1 MSPTTTPL
9 LSILRRVSDAAL
21 FSPRGE
27 PSKASIEAYPIL
39 SSRGTLDRRRLSGDA
54 RVSATARC
62 RRRTVD
68 CPIVTSLFYFCVA
81 ELTDIPFGPC
91 QGFYVATA
99 ADSAPASS
107 SSIESKRPKVL
118 QAGDDEFIDRSTGR
132 INFAAVR
139 AAICSAKP
147 VRPEEVETCSRQQ
160 QQQRK
165 VDWLVAEKRLKNVT
179 DREEGRAIQYLVLG
193 GYRHYVCD
201 GSPECLQH
209 NDFSLARACSA
220 VHAGPG
226 QQTFGWDKTQR
237 ADLLLHFESKSDGSS
252 VLHYHNH
259 HESGTHYS
267 GHYPDCSRA
276 DHSECKVK
284 IATLRA
290 DSFKRGLAAAL
301 TSVRPDRARFVY
313 SITTS
318 CQLEHGNDK
327 EPRVG
332 STLPASP
339 KRYGRC
345 VDACL
350 SERPSE
356 FVHVSDERRLQ
367 SLNVERDILPGIAS
381 GSITGF
387 VTVKGG
393 EEAKSSTDSRAGR
406 RFGFCVQKYAPPPGK
421 ISPFTKRQIGDYHGY
436 ADNEADVEENIRH
449 QAARTVN
456 SGTFHVW
463 ETVTTS
469 YLRWLMNARK
479 FVNFEI
485 RHLLVYKFTD
495 DPKHFLEPILQ
506 RRHDAKKAGNAVEA
520 ECLKLIGNGSFGYNG
535 LEATNYTTVKLLR
548 HASYRAERYKGMA
561 HQLLKS
567 TTLLS
572 MVRQKVKK
580 KKTSKNGDGVT
591 KRRGRP
597 TGLVSTFFNDE
608 AVDDDD
614 DDDDDESQH
623 EEDDDD
629 DEENRE
635 YANVLGLELPDGDN
649 PVAVDDDDDDDDED
663 ACDDAAVARQDRK
676 VFGTDPSLVNLSFLY
691 AIDVAGST
699 RRLFNNLPK
708 AVAVLGNSKRLF
720 LSHLHV
726 MLDCLDPALSE
737 LCYIDTDSC
746 LWSLT
751 YQTLEDC
758 LLPGKAGFWKRQNI
772 VADEST
778 ELSCHGKLKLEGIY
792 RAALFKTSKIYRL
805 FGDCTTAYTRC
816 KGVNRRQADRL
827 SNVHFDNNFNSATV
841 VHRTC
846 LRPRRTGEIVVT
858 TEAKRL
864 SVPFNLKRFV
874 TDDGIHTLP
883 FSEIHNCDDD
893 DDDDDDDEVVKE
905 SSDCEDDD
913 EDY

>member
-1 MSPTTTPL
+1 MISFL
-9 LSILRRVSDAAL
+9 HLS
-21 FSPRGE
+21 
-27 PSKASIEAYPIL
+27 
-39 SSRGTLDRRRLSGDA
+39 
-54 RVSATARC
+54 
-62 RRRTVD
+62 
-68 CPIVTSLFYFCVA
+68 

-91 QGFYVATA
+91 QGFYVAST
-99 ADSAPASS
+99 PNQGL
-107 SSIESKRPKVL
+107 ESGDGNKRAKTDNFL
-118 QAGDDEFIDRSTGR
+118 DLSTGR

-147 VRPEEVETCSRQQ
+147 VRPEEVKRCSGESGVDR
-160 QQQRK
+160 RK
-165 VDWLVAEKRLKNVT
+165 YNVLVAEKRLKNVT

-193 GYRHYVCD
+193 GYRHYVCGQAAD
-201 GSPECLQH
+201 CDHEHFILT
-209 NDFSLARACSA
+209 RACSA
-220 VHAGPG
+220 IHAGPG

-237 ADLLLHFESKSDGSS
+237 ADLLLHFESATDGSS

-259 HESGTHYS
+259 HEAGTHYT
-267 GHYPDCSRA
+267 GHYPECWKA
-276 DHSECKVK
+276 DHNDCKIK
-284 IATLRA
+284 MATLRA
-290 DSFKRGLAAAL
+290 DSFKTGLARAL
-301 TSVRPDRARFVY
+301 SSVRPDRVKFVY
-313 SITTS
+313 SVTTS
-318 CQLEHGNDK
+318 CQLEHGSARN
-327 EPRVG
+327 PRVP
-332 STLPASP
+332 STLKSSGN
-339 KRYGRC
+339 RYARC

-350 SERPSE
+350 AERRSD
-356 FVHVSDERRLQ
+356 FVHVFDEERLR
-367 SLNVERDILPGIAS
+367 SLDVERDVLPGIAD
-381 GSITGF
+381 GKLTGF
-387 VTVKGG
+387 VTIRGG

-436 ADNEADVEENIRH
+436 GAAADIDECIKH
-449 QAARTVN
+449 QAPRTVN

-469 YLRWLMNARK
+469 YLRWLMNVRK
-479 FVNFEI
+479 FVNFEV
-485 RHLLVYKFTD
+485 RHLLLYKFTD

-506 RRHDAKKAGNAVEA
+506 RRHDAKRAGNAVEA
-520 ECLKLIGNGSFGYNG
+520 ECLKLVGNGSFGYNG

-572 MVRQKVKK
+572 MVRQKL
-580 KKTSKNGDGVT
+580 
-591 KRRGRP
+591 KRRKADRNRKTQKRRP
-597 TGLVSTFFNDE
+597 TGLVSSFFNDE

-614 DDDDDESQH
+614 DEEDDEEEENDNDDEDGREFANVLGIEVPSVAEEQADN
-623 EEDDDD
+623 EDDDD
-629 DEENRE
+629 
-635 YANVLGLELPDGDN
+635 
-649 PVAVDDDDDDDDED
+649 D

-676 VFGTDPSLVNLSFLY
+676 VFGSDPSLISLSFLY
-691 AIDVAGST
+691 AIDVTGTS

-708 AVAVLGNSKRLF
+708 AVSVLGNSKRLF
-720 LSHLHV
+720 LSHLNV
-726 MLDCLDPALSE
+726 MLDCLDPALAE

-758 LLPGKAGFWKRQNI
+758 LLPNKAERWKKQNI

-778 ELSCHGKLKLEGIY
+778 ATSCHGKLKLEGIWK
-792 RAALFKTSKIYRL
+792 AALFKTSKIYRL
-805 FGDCTTAYTRC
+805 FGDCASAYTRC

-827 SNVHFDNNFNSATV
+827 LNIHFDNNWNNATV

-846 LRPRRTGEIVVT
+846 LRPRRTGEIVVA

-883 FSEIHNCDDD
+883 FSEIECLSDDDDDDDDDENDARVDKRFDEKSECEDNDEDDD
-893 DDDDDDDEVVKE
+893 DDDDDDDNPVHH
-905 SSDCEDDD
+905 
-913 EDY
+913 